1 MLSTGEDIH
10 KSFLY
15 GIRKSHTTVVIPDK
29 FVIIWNEWALKDW
42 KNTHHFHDRA
52 PELDKII
59 RDKLQNLIRRYYY
72 ASDNQYPWK
81 FSLPDG
87 VIKGYGPEV
96 DPSTIVAGGTGGNT
110 GSDTSPLVLPV
121 VMEKY
126 IRHLSAMFRFN
137 YDTNTSQECDLTGWS
152 DWLDATEIFND
163 DEGVLRNSY
172 YLQPSDS
179 RRYYK
184 ILDDKIYLSEHNGT
198 KPYWILLEYL
208 KDLNQMSYNGTEFSY
223 DIDLSQEQLK
233 EVIDSAV
240 RIHIE
245 NLKSERYQ
253 TFLNEDKIRT
263 Q

>member
-1 MLSTGEDIH
+1 MLNTGEDIH

-29 FVIIWNEWALKDW
+29 FIVIWNEWALKDW

-59 RDKLQNLIRRYYY
+59 RDKLQNLIRRYWY
-72 ASDNQYPWK
+72 APDDSFPWQ

-87 VIKGYGPEV
+87 VRKGYGPEV
-96 DPSTIVAGGTGGNT
+96 DPSTIEDPGVGTGGGDAT
-110 GSDTSPLVLPV
+110 PPLVIPV
-121 VMEKY
+121 TMEKY
-126 IRHLSAMFRFN
+126 IRHLSAMFCFD
-137 YDTNTSQECDLTGWS
+137 YDTNTSQECDLTGLS
-152 DWLDATEIFND
+152 EWLDATEIFND

-172 YLQPSDS
+172 YLQPSDE

-184 ILDDKIYLSEHNGT
+184 ILNDKIYLAKHNGT
-198 KPYWILLEYL
+198 EPKWILLEYL
-208 KDLNQMSYNGTEFSY
+208 KDLNQMSYDGSAFSY